1 MAENRPPLDRAQYPI
16 LERWIGRNGDCPLV
30 YLDSA
35 ATTLVADPVIEAQ
48 AVFLRTRCANI
59 HRGAHQLAEEATDAF
74 ESARERVAAFFG
86 VGEPERVVL
95 THGAT
100 ESLNLAALGWA
111 ANQLAPGDLVVVAAD
126 NHHSNLVPWQMLA
139 ERQGLTLAWLPL
151 TSEGLLDEEA
161 WASLA
166 ERGPKLLALCQQ
178 SNVLGFRQPALARI
192 ATEARVAGALVV
204 MDGAQAAGHEPVD
217 FAALGADFYAI
228 SAHKMGG
235 LTGVGALL
243 CSPHAF
249 ADLQP
254 VYGGGGMAARVDADG
269 WRAVPGP
276 EAFEA
281 GTPPIAAAV
290 AWATALDSL
299 EVAGLEAVAAHT
311 RTLAERARRA
321 LSALSGVTVLGH
333 EVEAPFESLVSFA
346 VAGVHP
352 HDVSQALDGAGL
364 MVRAG
369 HHCARPVHAALGVR
383 ASVRAS
389 FAGYSTEKEVD
400 ALVKAVTQLAVTAGA

>member
-16 LERWIGRNGDCPLV
+16 LERRVGRDGTRPLI

-35 ATTLVADPVIEAQ
+35 ATALVADPVIEAQ
-48 AVFLRTRCANI
+48 ATFLRTQCANI
-59 HRGAHQLAEEATDAF
+59 HRGAHQLAEEATEAF

-86 VGEPERVVL
+86 VEEPERVVL

-139 ERQGLTLAWLPL
+139 EWQGLRLAWLPL

-161 WASLA
+161 WTPLA
-166 ERGPKLLALCQQ
+166 EQGPKLVALCQQ

-192 ATEARVAGALVV
+192 AAEAQAAGAMVV
-204 MDGAQAAGHEPVD
+204 MDGSQAAGHEPVD
-217 FAALGADFYAI
+217 FVTLGADFCAI

-243 CSPHAF
+243 CSPRAF
-249 ADLQP
+249 AGLRP

-290 AWATALDSL
+290 AWSTALDQL
-299 EVAGLEAVAAHT
+299 EAAGLQTVAAHT
-311 RTLAERARRA
+311 CALAERARSGLAA
-321 LSALSGVTVLGH
+321 LPGVTVLGQ

-346 VAGVHP
+346 VDGVHP
-352 HDVSQALDGAGL
+352 HDASQALDGAGL

-400 ALVKAVTQLAVTAGA
+400 ALVEAVESLSLSTGA